1 MKRREI
7 TVSLSV
13 ISVRNR
19 MEGVV
24 LYNQAEQCIEQYPFT
39 VSQTSKGRGA
49 LICSTECGEKVLKEY
64 KGSAARAEILYEVA
78 CFLKQQGI
86 RTDVIIKTAEQS
98 CLSGSEEDGFY
109 LMKDWYSGRECDT
122 KSREDILFAV
132 RKLAELHACLK
143 SYGGEIPEFLWVS
156 EQALTEEFEKHTRE
170 IKKVRNYVRG
180 KKKKNAFE
188 EKFMETYEKFLVQA
202 EEVLEG
208 LKRQEKQKENA
219 QWKEM
224 YGLCHGDYNQHNI
237 VFAKEGMA
245 IINFE
250 QMHYDIQVGDLAH
263 FMRKILEKHNWN
275 TGLGMDMITAYD
287 AKKKLSKMECEQ
299 LYLRLSY
306 PEKFWKI
313 ANHYYNSNKA
323 WVSGRDIEKLEKI
336 VIQEKA
342 RQQFL
347 QMLFYF
353 VK

>member
-1 MKRREI
+1 M
-7 TVSLSV
+7 
-13 ISVRNR
+13 
-19 MEGVV
+19 
-24 LYNQAEQCIEQYPFT
+24 YNQAEQCIEQYPFT

-208 LKRQEKQKENA
+208 
-219 QWKEM
+219 
-224 YGLCHGDYNQHNI
+224 
-237 VFAKEGMA
+237 
-245 IINFE
+245 
-250 QMHYDIQVGDLAH
+250 
-263 FMRKILEKHNWN
+263 
-275 TGLGMDMITAYD
+275 
-287 AKKKLSKMECEQ
+287 
-299 LYLRLSY
+299 
-306 PEKFWKI
+306 
-313 ANHYYNSNKA
+313 
-323 WVSGRDIEKLEKI
+323 
-336 VIQEKA
+336 
-342 RQQFL
+342 
-347 QMLFYF
+347 
-353 VK
+353 

>member
-1 MKRREI
+1 
-7 TVSLSV
+7 
-13 ISVRNR
+13 

-39 VSQTSKGRGA
+39 VSQTSKGRGV

-64 KGSAARAEILYEVA
+64 KGSAARAEILFDVA
-78 CFLKQQGI
+78 CFLKQEG
-86 RTDVIIKTAEQS
+86 IKTDAVVKTTEGT

-109 LMKDWYSGRECDT
+109 LMKDWYTGRECDT
-122 KSREDILFAV
+122 KNKEDILASV
-132 RKLAELHACLK
+132 KKLAELHGSLK
-143 SYGGEIPEFLWVS
+143 RYTGQIPEFMWIS
-156 EQALTEEFEKHTRE
+156 EHALTEEFEKHTRE
-170 IKKVRNYVRG
+170 IKKVRNYVHG
-180 KKKKNAFE
+180 KKKKNVFE
-188 EKFMETYEKFLVQA
+188 EKFMETYGEFLTQA
-202 EEVLEG
+202 EDVLAG
-208 LKRQEKQKENA
+208 LQKQADQRENV
-219 QWKEM
+219 QWKAM

-237 VFAKEGMA
+237 IFAKEGM
-245 IINFE
+245 ILINFE

-275 TGLGMDMITAYD
+275 TNLGMDMITEYD
-287 AKKKLSKMECEQ
+287 RNKKLSKMECEQ

-313 ANHYYNSNKA
+313 ANHYYNSKKA

-336 VIQEKA
+336 MTQEKA